1 MGIFKRGNPIT
12 EKQLDILLRVVEGR
26 GSHEGSLQ
34 EYPKDLVK
42 TCRKILDKPKKYT
55 PNLAIEK
62 DIKVAMSN
70 SFGFGGHNGVLVFKK
85 D

>member
-1 MGIFKRGNPIT
+1 MGLFKKGNPIT

-42 TCRKILDKPKKYT
+42 KCKKILDKPKKYT
-55 PNLAIEK
+55 SK
-62 DIKVAMSN
+62 DVAPIIN
-70 SFGFGGHNGVLVFKK
+70 EIFKQG
-85 D
+85 

>member
-12 EKQLDILLRVVEGR
+12 EKQMEILQRVVEGR

-42 TCRKILDKPKKYT
+42 VCQQILKKPKKYT
-55 PNLAIEK
+55 SKTLKISK
-62 DIKVAMSN
+62 IKQIN
-70 SFGFGGHNGVLVFKK
+70 
-85 D
+85 